1 MAQPT
6 HTTSVEHAPATEH
19 KGSFPPFDAQSFPS
33 QLVWLVLTFV
43 VLYTA
48 VSRMVLPRIGS
59 ILADRRQRVEEDLA
73 SAETLKGQ
81 SDAAIAAYEKAL
93 AEARGRAQAIATETR
108 DRQAAE
114 ADKARHALEAQ
125 LNAKLADA
133 EKTIAATREA
143 AMSNVRSIA
152 ADAAVSIV
160 QRLAG
165 VQPSADEAAAAVAD
179 VLKR

>member
-6 HTTSVEHAPATEH
+6 HTTSTEHAPATAH
-19 KGSFPPFDAQSFPS
+19 KGSFPPFDAQTFPS

-43 VLYTA
+43 VLYTV
-48 VSRMVLPRIGS
+48 VSRLALPRIGS
-59 ILADRRQRVEEDLA
+59 ILADRRKRIDDDLA
-73 SAETLKGQ
+73 SAESLKGQ
-81 SDAAIAAYEKAL
+81 SDTAIASYEKAL
-93 AEARGRAQAIATETR
+93 AEARSRAQAIASETR
-108 DRQAAE
+108 DQQAAA

-133 EKTIAATREA
+133 EKSIAATREA

-152 ADAAVSIV
+152 SEAAISIV
-160 QRLAG
+160 DRLVG
-165 VQPSADEAAAAVAD
+165 VTPTADEAAAAVSE